1 MIRTCSIATTA
12 KKPSSRR
19 RHPSAGSSG
28 QKKIPPLR
36 ENNTTKH
43 FGLRG
48 ALAGLKVSP
57 AFRGGR
63 LPVFSRL
70 LLLITSNR
78 GELVTC
84 QIAQSHA
91 NTPLAS
97 LIIRSSSSP
106 SQCSQNPDQRA
117 SLPAIDRRV
126 VMMAE
131 RLPAPASDLGAG
143 AGLRKAW
150 IAIDF
155 YLIQS
160 FHLGSNLLFPPHCE
174 PIRRRNLLISP
185 HLSLP
190 PSPPTPPSE
199 ESSAVTCLSG

>member
-1 MIRTCSIATTA
+1 MVFSNKGPLCKDFEAPDDLHLFDRNSEKSQSRA
-12 KKPSSRR
+12 PSSVCGGREYAWR
-19 RHPSAGSSG
+19 PSRH
-28 QKKIPPLR
+28 KIPPLLP
-36 ENNTTKH
+36 ENSTTKH
-43 FGLRG
+43 FGLSG
-48 ALAGLKVSP
+48 ALAGFKVLP

-63 LPVFSRL
+63 SPVFCRL
-70 LLLITSNR
+70 LLLITANR

-91 NTPLAS
+91 NTPPAS
-97 LIIRSSSSP
+97 LITRPRAPPLLPPSP
-106 SQCSQNPDQRA
+106 LSQCSAATTWTGGA

-131 RLPAPASDLGAG
+131 RLPAPGSDLGAG

-160 FHLGSNLLFPPHCE
+160 FHLGSNLLPAA
-174 PIRRRNLLISP
+174 L
-185 HLSLP
+185 
-190 PSPPTPPSE
+190 
-199 ESSAVTCLSG
+199 

>member
-1 MIRTCSIATTA
+1 MKQNIRSEGFFFSTNKEAFCKISMQQMIRTCSIATTN
-12 KKPSSRR
+12 KPSSRC
-19 RHPSAGSSG
+19 RHPSAGSSA
-28 QKKIPPLR
+28 KKIPPLR

-48 ALAGLKVSP
+48 ALAGFKVLP
-57 AFRGGR
+57 PFRGGR

-70 LLLITSNR
+70 LWLITSNR

-91 NTPLAS
+91 NTPAGLS
-97 LIIRSSSSP
+97 HRWLLLP
-106 SQCSQNPDQRA
+106 SRTQRSQNPDRRA
-117 SLPAIDRRV
+117 WLPAIDRRV

-160 FHLGSNLLFPPHCE
+160 FHLGSNLLSRC
-174 PIRRRNLLISP
+174 IVSQ
-185 HLSLP
+185 
-190 PSPPTPPSE
+190 
-199 ESSAVTCLSG
+199 SATAIF

>member
-1 MIRTCSIATTA
+1 MHLFDRNSE
-12 KKPSSRR
+12 KSQSQSPSSICGGRKYAWR
-19 RHPSAGSSG
+19 ASR
-28 QKKIPPLR
+28 QKSPLLP

-43 FGLRG
+43 FGLSG
-48 ALAGLKVSP
+48 ALAGFKVLP

-63 LPVFSRL
+63 LPVFCRL
-70 LLLITSNR
+70 LLLITANR

-91 NTPLAS
+91 NTPPAS
-97 LIIRSSSSP
+97 LIARSQAPPLLLPSP
-106 SQCSQNPDQRA
+106 LSVQRSHNLGQGA
-117 SLPAIDRRV
+117 WLPAIDRRV

-131 RLPAPASDLGAG
+131 RLPVPGSDLGAG

-160 FHLGSNLLFPPHCE
+160 FHLGSNLLPAA
-174 PIRRRNLLISP
+174 L
-185 HLSLP
+185 
-190 PSPPTPPSE
+190 
-199 ESSAVTCLSG
+199 